1 MKEQRTLEP
10 SLGEQRLL
18 KDSPSD
24 FTSYGLTISLKPE
37 HLQLPLHSPDP
48 YCLPNCVCETQR
60 ERETTNQE
68 GRLKSWGGGARNS
81 K

>member
-24 FTSYGLTISLKPE
+24 FTSYGLTISLKPRA
-37 HLQLPLHSPDP
+37 PSAP
-48 YCLPNCVCETQR
+48 
-60 ERETTNQE
+60 TTFT
-68 GRLKSWGGGARNS
+68 RPVLSS
-81 K
+81 